1 MKKLKYLV
9 VLLVAL
15 LIIPFAVYA
24 DDNTDEVS
32 ETSEAS
38 ETTEATD
45 SSTDKKV
52 NLYFFRGEGC
62 SHCAE
67 AEAWFEDTLE
77 KEYGDYFKI
86 VDYEVWYNE
95 DNASLMQKVADAR
108 GETAEGVPY
117 IIIGDKSW
125 NGFDTSY
132 EDAIIEQIKK
142 VYAQDVSERYDI
154 MNYLDTNDS
163 KKDSSASDIIAL
175 VAIILVVGGVGTGI
189 YFARKS
195 NSNN

>member
-24 DDNTDEVS
+24 EDNSD
-32 ETSEAS
+32 EAS
-38 ETTEATD
+38 EISETAETA
-45 SSTDKKV
+45 SSSSDKKV

-67 AEAWFEDTLE
+67 AEAWFEDTLK

-95 DNASLMQKVADAR
+95 DNASLMQKVAEAR

-154 MNYLDTNDS
+154 MNYLNTKDS

-175 VAIILVVGGVGTGI
+175 VAIILVIGGVGTGI

-195 NSNN
+195 NSNK

>member
-1 MKKLKYLV
+1 MTLYSTLSKNIY
-9 VLLVAL
+9 
-15 LIIPFAVYA
+15 FSS
-24 DDNTDEVS
+24 VS
-32 ETSEAS
+32 
-38 ETTEATD
+38 
-45 SSTDKKV
+45 
-52 NLYFFRGEGC
+52 
-62 SHCAE
+62 
-67 AEAWFEDTLE
+67 
-77 KEYGDYFKI
+77 
-86 VDYEVWYNE
+86 
-95 DNASLMQKVADAR
+95 
-108 GETAEGVPY
+108 GVPY

-154 MNYLDTNDS
+154 MNYLNTKDS

-175 VAIILVVGGVGTGI
+175 VAIILVIGGVGTGI